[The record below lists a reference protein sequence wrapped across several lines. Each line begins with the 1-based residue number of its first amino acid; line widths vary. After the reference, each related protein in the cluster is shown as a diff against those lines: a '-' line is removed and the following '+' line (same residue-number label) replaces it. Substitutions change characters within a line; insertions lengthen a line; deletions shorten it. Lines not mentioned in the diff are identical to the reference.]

1 VKADPNDNKR
11 NETMY
16 FYADTNMKAHQLV
29 GKWAYQVTF
38 PKGQFLPV
46 KGFWSLMVYNTEH
59 VFSPNA
65 INRFSHMEALV
76 APSVS

>member
-1 VKADPNDNKR
+1 MKADPNDDKR

-16 FYADTNMKAHQLV
+16 FYADTDMQQQLV

-38 PKGQFLPV
+38 PKEQFLRV

>member
-1 VKADPNDNKR
+1 MKADPNDNKR

-16 FYADTNMKAHQLV
+16 FYADTDLKAHQLV
-29 GKWAYQVTF
+29 GKGAYQVTF

-46 KGFWSLMVYNTEH
+46 EGFWSPTVYNTEH

-65 INRFSHMEALV
+65 INCFSTWK
-76 APSVS
+76 P

>member
-1 VKADPNDNKR
+1 MKADPNDNKR

-16 FYADTNMKAHQLV
+16 FYADTDMKAHQLV

-38 PKGQFLPV
+38 PKEQFLPV

-65 INRFSHMEALV
+65 INRFSTWK
-76 APSVS
+76 P

>member
-1 VKADPNDNKR
+1 
-11 NETMY
+11 MQQ
-16 FYADTNMKAHQLV
+16 QLV

-38 PKGQFLPV
+38 PKEQFLPV

-65 INRFSHMEALV
+65 INRFSTWK
-76 APSVS
+76 P